1 MVSFG
6 LATLLID
13 LEVIFNTQKTC
24 SGRKYC
30 MDMMITLLVVPYKDW
45 CNRHRDSVDDYD
57 DEYST
62 DYIEP
67 AEAEIRFSF
76 FDSDW
81 IYEFFTHDVNPCQ
94 TNPCQN
100 NGICKRNR
108 DSYMCSCP
116 EPYTGS
122 KCDRVKNTCQR
133 INCNQGECLVML
145 RAPYYQCSC
154 RYPYQPPL
162 CRKASSACQPNPCKN
177 GGTCQRHRLRYK
189 FSCNCPEGFRGK
201 FCELGA
207 EDCFEQNGHTYRGN
221 VSQTI
226 LQKRCLHWNSHFL
239 LDSSYN
245 AFMEDAD
252 YYGLGDHNFCRNPD
266 GDDKPWCFVNVNN
279 KLKWDF
285 CDVLPC
291 LSTGRINNNNMVYI
305 QCNINL
311 VWH

>member
-1 MVSFG
+1 MVNWFVYLS
-6 LATLLID
+6 LLSLIVF
-13 LEVIFNTQKTC
+13 LGNTPVSHSKIISSSWFSQQ
-24 SGRKYC
+24 
-30 MDMMITLLVVPYKDW
+30 P
-45 CNRHRDSVDDYD
+45 DSVDDYD